1 MRLRP
6 RLLVICGSGPPP
18 GCSTVVVVGHFT
30 FIHFYFT
37 SWIILLSMG
46 LTDDGVTIHQ
56 FTLLILAFYAH
67 DWGALCHGGSESAAT
82 LRPVLWCLESRLRA
96 CKRAWLA
103 PILRRT
109 TTSFLFWDQCVG
121 ASNRPLDAGG
131 RIYIGRYI
139 HTYVYC
145 TYIPDLLN
153 SRGLISSLSLYWKK
167 WV

>member
-1 MRLRP
+1 MTFKLMSSYSKAAAAAAFEPPPAVLTPRLVAEGVTIARLRP
-6 RLLVICGSGPPP
+6 RLLVMCGSGPPP
-18 GCSTVVVVGHFT
+18 GSVVVGHFT

-121 ASNRPLDAGG
+121 ASNRPLD
-131 RIYIGRYI
+131 R
-139 HTYVYC
+139 
-145 TYIPDLLN
+145 
-153 SRGLISSLSLYWKK
+153 
-167 WV
+167 